1 MHPRSVVR
9 LATTAGIVL
18 AGLSSAPAHD
28 YKAGPLVIDHPWARA
43 TPGGATVGG
52 GYLVVTNSGGVADRL
67 VAVAAPDLAGRV
79 EIHEMATTNGIMTM
93 RALPAGLPIPP
104 GGKIELKPGGFHVM
118 FMDLKRPLAAGESV
132 PAVLTFEKAG
142 AVPVSFKVEA
152 IGASQPKGHAH

>member
-1 MHPRSVVR
+1 MLPRSVVR
-9 LATTAGIVL
+9 LAAAAGLVL
-18 AGLSSAPAHD
+18 AGLSSVPAHD

-52 GYLVVTNSGGVADRL
+52 GYLVVTNGGSAADRL
-67 VAVAAPDLAGRV
+67 IAVAAPDIAGRV

-104 GGKIELKPGGFHVM
+104 GGKVELKPGGFHVM

>member
-1 MHPRSVVR
+1 MHLRSVLR
-9 LATTAGIVL
+9 LAAAAGLVL

-28 YKAGPLVIDHPWARA
+28 YKAGSLVIDHPWARA

-67 VAVAAPDLAGRV
+67 VSVAAPDVSGRV
-79 EIHEMATTNGIMTM
+79 EIHEMATTNGVMTM

-132 PAVLTFEKAG
+132 PGVRTVEKAG
-142 AVPVSFKVEA
+142 AVPVSFQVEA
-152 IGASQPKGHAH
+152 IGASQPKVHSH

>member
-1 MHPRSVVR
+1 MHLRSVLR
-9 LATTAGIVL
+9 LAAAAGLLL

-28 YKAGPLVIDHPWARA
+28 YKAGSLVIDHPWARA
-43 TPGGATVGG
+43 TPGGAAVGG
-52 GYLVVTNSGGVADRL
+52 GYLVVTNSGAVADRL
-67 VAVAAPDLAGRV
+67 VSVAAPDVSGRV
-79 EIHEMATTNGIMTM
+79 EIHEMATTNGVMTM

-132 PAVLTFEKAG
+132 PGVLTFEKAG

-152 IGASQPKGHAH
+152 IGASQPKGHGH

>member
-1 MHPRSVVR
+1 MHPRSIVR
-9 LATTAGIVL
+9 LAAAAALVL
-18 AGLSSAPAHD
+18 AGLSSASAHD
-28 YKAGPLVIDHPWARA
+28 YKAGPLAIDHPWARA
-43 TPGGATVGG
+43 TPGGTTVGG

-67 VAVAAPDLAGRV
+67 VAVAAPDVAGRV
-79 EIHEMATTNGIMTM
+79 EIHEMATTNGVMTM

-104 GGKIELKPGGFHVM
+104 GGTIELKPGGFHVM